1 MVTLRACDG
10 TVSSEQRKV
19 MGSSP
24 IAIRVMTA
32 GAVTIAAVV
41 AMNVRRDIDRSI
53 FVSYEVINR
62 Q

>member
-1 MVTLRACDG
+1 
-10 TVSSEQRKV
+10 
-19 MGSSP
+19 MGSSA

-41 AMNVRRDIDRSI
+41 AMNVRRDIDRFI
-53 FVSYEVINR
+53 FVSYEAINR

>member
-1 MVTLRACDG
+1 
-10 TVSSEQRKV
+10 
-19 MGSSP
+19 MGSSAA
-24 IAIRVMTA
+24 AIRVMTA

-53 FVSYEVINR
+53 SVSYEAING

>member
-1 MVTLRACDG
+1 
-10 TVSSEQRKV
+10 
-19 MGSSP
+19 MGSSA

-53 FVSYEVINR
+53 FVSKQSTGNKTGR
-62 Q
+62 RLRA